1 MTQKQSEMLR
11 EIIDLNWEAS
21 QEKDV
26 LKKFEMYNELS
37 EKKKALRDDMGHE
50 EYDEFMENG
59 RRMFALKD

>member
-1 MTQKQSEMLR
+1 MTKKQSEMLR

-37 EKKKALRDDMGHE
+37 KKTKALRDDMGHE

-59 RRMFALKD
+59 RRMFAPKD

>member
-59 RRMFALKD
+59 RRMFAPKD

>member
-50 EYDEFMENG
+50 EYDAFIENG
-59 RRMFALKD
+59 RRMFAPKD